1 MLADSETFLNDTPS
15 DSDDEGS
22 SFFVGG
28 AGVID
33 SDSEGASQQDT
44 AYMAQRAGRAAQ
56 DTSLGSAPARAPASQ
71 ADASHRTPLGP
82 QQNPGTAAVPT
93 AGSSAAPAAASKA
106 AAPGEAP
113 AAQKQKPASNK
124 GFAFRF
130 PPIGGSKPAKKNLSA
145 QTPSAAQ
152 VKAASGSS
160 AAQPSA
166 APQRQTPQQGGAHTA
181 PAQHHAR
188 NAGRQRA
195 AVDEQWD
202 AATATD
208 SDDEAGS
215 PGSADFMSQYAAAM
229 EAELSSSKIGTTF
242 AKAEQPHTGG
252 TGENALP
259 CSHAR
264 LDKDVDAYTVV
275 HSVERIGMGRLRL
288 RLGPCYRKENI
299 IIVWTISSRKDCSK
313 RLYQCTLMCLCR
325 IFYARAR
332 ARGIRLATG

>member
-1 MLADSETFLNDTPS
+1 MLADSEAFLNDTMS

-33 SDSEGASQQDT
+33 SNDEGASRQNT
-44 AYMAQRAGRAAQ
+44 VYMAQRADRTAQ
-56 DTSLGSAPARAPASQ
+56 EATLGSAQARAPASQ

-82 QQNPGTAAVPT
+82 QQNPGTAAVPA

-106 AAPGEAP
+106 AAPKKAL

-130 PPIGGSKPAKKNLSA
+130 PPVATSKAAKSGPPAQAS
-145 QTPSAAQ
+145 SAAQ
-152 VKAASGSS
+152 VKAAPRSS

-166 APQRQTPQQGGAHTA
+166 APQRQTPQQGGAHTV

-242 AKAEQPHTGG
+242 AKPEQPHTGG
-252 TGENALP
+252 TGENAPALQSCKAGQGCWCLHRRAFSRAHRVGEVALEAGP
-259 CSHAR
+259 MLQEGENHHC
-264 LDKDVDAYTVV
+264 VD
-275 HSVERIGMGRLRL
+275 
-288 RLGPCYRKENI
+288 NQQQ
-299 IIVWTISSRKDCSK
+299 K
-313 RLYQCTLMCLCR
+313 RL
-325 IFYARAR
+325 
-332 ARGIRLATG
+332 